1 MHNSLWI
8 TLLMKFRNMLK
19 TLGTPV
25 TQAPVFV
32 DPALLKP
39 AKSNGL
45 RQPGCSSVFP
55 LGSLNY

>member
-1 MHNSLWI
+1 
-8 TLLMKFRNMLK
+8 MLK